1 MAIILKV
8 NLQQDSKMLNLNE
21 KELNTLYGILLTE
34 AQELK
39 DLIETVDNESDKNE
53 LSNEAKNVDSML
65 KKVIEERK

>member
-1 MAIILKV
+1 
-8 NLQQDSKMLNLNE
+8 MLNLNE

>member
-1 MAIILKV
+1 
-8 NLQQDSKMLNLNE
+8 MLNLTDN
-21 KELNTLYGILLTE
+21 ELNTLYGMLLTE

-53 LSNEAKNVDSML
+53 LKNEAKNVDSML

>member
-1 MAIILKV
+1 
-8 NLQQDSKMLNLNE
+8 MLNLNE

-53 LSNEAKNVDSML
+53 LTSEAKNVDSML